1 MTSEEVAMP
10 VLSMMRMDGNSD
22 ELAAKIKEHLAP
34 VGERLGP
41 KHGGLLN
48 IVAKTD
54 SGVLIV
60 NLWEN
65 EEGRH
70 AMAEEP
76 EIQQAIQSAGLPRPA
91 FEGYE
96 VVTIR
101 GGERLGEFTAR

>member
-1 MTSEEVAMP
+1 MP
-10 VLSMMRMDGNSD
+10 VVSMMRMQGDSD
-22 ELAAKIKEHLAP
+22 ELLTKMREHVTPIAQRLA
-34 VGERLGP
+34 P

-54 SGVLIV
+54 DGVMVI
-60 NLWEN
+60 NLWEH

-76 EIQQAIQSAGLPRPA
+76 EIRQALQAAGLPAPG

-96 VVTIR
+96 VVAIR
-101 GGERLGEFTAR
+101 GGERIGGFAES